1 MASLL
6 SGRQKNKKIIC
17 AKPLKHIGIL
27 FTQPALTIFGKEIET
42 GVKKLMLPKYQAA
55 IICIATTFI
64 IIGCHKRYY
73 PSNANNNS
81 SPTNNS
87 SAPAANKT
95 TTTVVKKPVVK
106 KTPTVMPKVIT
117 VNDSA
122 AKKSVDGR
130 LYYDVEGHRYWRNY
144 DDGKYYLFNK
154 SMFTDKAFKPH

>member
-1 MASLL
+1 MVSLL
-6 SGRQKNKKIIC
+6 KGHPKNNFFIC
-17 AKPLKHIGIL
+17 AKPLKHTGIL
-27 FTQPALTIFGKEIET
+27 FTASALTIFGKEIET
-42 GVKKLMLPKYQAA
+42 GVKKLMLLRYPAA
-55 IICIATTFI
+55 IICIAATLLIT
-64 IIGCHKRYY
+64 GCHKRYY
-73 PSNANNNS
+73 PNNANNNS
-81 SPTNNS
+81 STTTNS

-154 SMFTDKAFKPH
+154 SMFTNKAFKPH

>member
-1 MASLL
+1 M
-6 SGRQKNKKIIC
+6 
-17 AKPLKHIGIL
+17 P
-27 FTQPALTIFGKEIET
+27 
-42 GVKKLMLPKYQAA
+42 VKYPTAIYIAA
-55 IICIATTFI
+55 ILLFA
-64 IIGCHKRYY
+64 GCHKRYY
-73 PSNANNNS
+73 PSNTTNNS
-81 SPTNNS
+81 SSTTTNS

>member
-1 MASLL
+1 
-6 SGRQKNKKIIC
+6 
-17 AKPLKHIGIL
+17 LKHTGIL
-27 FTQPALTIFGKEIET
+27 YAAAALTIFGKEIGT
-42 GVKKLMLPKYQAA
+42 NVKKLMPVKYLTA
-55 IICIATTFI
+55 ICIAATML

-81 SPTNNS
+81 STTTNS
-87 SAPAANKT
+87 SAPAANKS
-95 TTTVVKKPVVK
+95 TTTVVKKPVAK
-106 KTPTVMPKVIT
+106 KVPTVMPKVIT

-154 SMFTDKAFKPH
+154 SMFTDSAFKPH